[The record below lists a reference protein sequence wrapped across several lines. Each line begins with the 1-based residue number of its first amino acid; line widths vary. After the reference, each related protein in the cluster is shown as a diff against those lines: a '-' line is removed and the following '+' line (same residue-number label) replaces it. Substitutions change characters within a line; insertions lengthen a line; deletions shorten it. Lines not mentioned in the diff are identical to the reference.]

1 MSAWFPTVSIHS
13 LVIVVSL
20 LTYILTTRAQRERR
34 PPSIAI
40 AWVLGMIALPYFV
53 LPMYLMF
60 GRRKLPRKTL
70 RPSAAR
76 SHAGHWAQDLIQSFG
91 LAAASP
97 ARISMHQD
105 GHDSA
110 AALFSIMSSAVSR

>member
-13 LVIVVSL
+13 FVIVVSL

-53 LPMYLMF
+53 LPLFLMF
-60 GRRKLPRKTL
+60 GRRKLRRRIASRLPGNAPAT
-70 RPSAAR
+70 
-76 SHAGHWAQDLIQSFG
+76 HWAEELIDSFG
-91 LAAASP
+91 LAGAAD
-97 ARISMHQD
+97 ANIRWHAD
-105 GHDSA
+105 GA
-110 AALFSIMSSAVSR
+110 AARSALFDV